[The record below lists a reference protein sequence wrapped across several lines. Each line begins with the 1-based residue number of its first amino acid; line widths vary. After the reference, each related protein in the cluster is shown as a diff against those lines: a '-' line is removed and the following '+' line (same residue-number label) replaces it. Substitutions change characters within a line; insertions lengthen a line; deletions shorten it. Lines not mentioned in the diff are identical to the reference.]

1 MLGCFHE
8 CPNWPVIWEHTTVI
22 VDTIYNFCAS
32 FVTFFSPN
40 LTEAHLMYDN
50 NRNTTM
56 IIAAG
61 HYYTLWLC
69 ASE

>member
-1 MLGCFHE
+1 
-8 CPNWPVIWEHTTVI
+8 
-22 VDTIYNFCAS
+22 
-32 FVTFFSPN
+32 
-40 LTEAHLMYDN
+40 MYDN